1 MKRLSLLLFL
11 APSAFG
17 QWMVFDPANH
27 VVNLAIESAQ
37 HANHL
42 EVLRQWAQQI
52 ERLNQQLRQL
62 EQQLAEQRRIRQ
74 VLGDPTAAGARLILE
89 NLGADELARQY
100 GQNLEAIQRIANAI
114 ASLRRTAQGIYRE
127 LDDKT
132 VLNRPF
138 TRQTVAYR
146 RFAAVDAQADQV
158 GQVYGQ
164 TGIRMERLQRDL
176 ATTLTS
182 LKSATTQAEVD
193 KLNGQIAALN
203 GQLAVLATQRRDE
216 SDKLQALQIQN
227 ENQAAKEQ
235 QDLLEK
241 QIADERQTLGAV
253 DAWQQSV
260 RITPDSY
267 SRR

>member
-1 MKRLSLLLFL
+1 MKQILLFMML
-11 APSAFG
+11 APAAFG

-27 VVNLAIESAQ
+27 IVNLGIESAQ

-42 EVLRQWAQQI
+42 EVLRQWAQQL
-52 ERLNQQLRQL
+52 ERLNQQIRQL

-74 VLGDPTAAGARLILE
+74 VLGDPTAAGVRVILD

-100 GQNLEAIQRIANAI
+100 GQNLEAIQRLANAI
-114 ASLRRTAQGIYRE
+114 FSLRRTAEGIYRALE
-127 LDDKT
+127 DKT
-132 VLNRPF
+132 VLNQPF
-138 TRQTVAYR
+138 TRQAVTYR
-146 RFAAVDAQADQV
+146 RFAAVDAQAESV
-158 GQVYGQ
+158 GHVFGQ
-164 TGIRMERLQRDL
+164 TQARTERLQRDL
-176 ATTLTS
+176 AATLTA

-203 GQLAVLATQRRDE
+203 GQLAVIASQRRDE
-216 SDKLQALQIQN
+216 TDKLQALQIQN
-227 ENQAAKEQ
+227 ENQAAKER